1 MEENKDKLSPWQ
13 RFIRLLALE
22 SKSIYS
28 ILAYAVFAGLVTL
41 TLPLGIQAIINF
53 VQSGSFSASIYLL
66 IALVLLGVFFAGLLR
81 YMQMRVAEDIQQR
94 IFTRSSFEFIYR
106 FPKIVYTAFERR
118 YPPELANRFFDT
130 LTIQKGLPKSLL
142 VFAQALIQIIFGIT
156 LLSFYH
162 PFFILFGIL
171 LLLLIYIVFQYSAP
185 LGLRTSLK
193 ESKHKYEVAH
203 WIEEVARNSPTF
215 KLSDRY
221 SLASNKNDSLVTEYL
236 NARESHFKILRL
248 QFFKMIG
255 FKLLVVSALLI
266 IGGLLV
272 VNQQMNIGQFVA
284 AEVIVILMV
293 NSVEKL
299 ILQLESLYD
308 VITALEK
315 LGQVVDLELE
325 EDDGDIQL
333 TEYDDID
340 ITIKNLDLIYP
351 KSRNYALKNIN
362 IDIKKGEHVYID
374 GKSGSGKTTLLKVLT
389 GLILPSSGHLFV
401 NNHDVKHFKLATYR
415 SLVGHSLLEE
425 LPFEGTIRENIKMN
439 NPIIS
444 DDDIDEVLVKLNLAD
459 FVKNQEKGLST
470 IIGTEARHLPY
481 TIAKKIM
488 LARAIVT
495 KPKFLVLKDPL
506 VEFEDREIKNILDY
520 LFDEEQ
526 PWTIVVVS
534 RNKNWRNY
542 CQRIIQLDNGE
553 IVKN

>member
-106 FPKIVYTAFERR
+106 FPKIVYTAFENR

-185 LGLRTSLK
+185 LGLKTSLK

-308 VITALEK
+308 VLTALEK

-351 KSRNYALKNIN
+351 KSRNYALKNIS
-362 IDIKKGEHVYID
+362 IDIKKGEHVYIE
-374 GKSGSGKTTLLKVLT
+374 GNSGSGKTTLLKVLT
-389 GLILPSSGHLFV
+389 GLILPSNGHLFV
-401 NNHDVKHFKLATYR
+401 NNHDVKHLKLATYR

-444 DDDIDEVLVKLNLAD
+444 DDDIDDVLEKLNLAD

-506 VEFEDREIKNILDY
+506 VEFEDREIKKILDY
-520 LFDEEQ
+520 LFDEQQ
-526 PWTIVVVS
+526 PWTVVVVS
-534 RNKNWRNY
+534 RNKNWRKY